1 MEKNKKIWENGL
13 KVIILVF
20 LILLLINTLLLWQI
34 LKINKIQLEY
44 QEYYFDLNQNLD
56 HEVRKVICNMHGEL
70 VYIKSVQVSKEIVRC
85 CEVKKDDG
93 IDHIN
98 YCEDILIKI

>member
-1 MEKNKKIWENGL
+1 MEKNKKILENIP
-13 KVIILVF
+13 KAIILVF
-20 LILLLINTLLLWQI
+20 LILLLISTLLLWQI

-56 HEVRKVICNMHGEL
+56 HEVRKVICNMHAEL
-70 VYIKSVQVSKEIVRC
+70 VYIKSLQVSKEIVKC
-85 CEVKKDDG
+85 CEVIKDGG

-98 YCEDILIKI
+98 YCEDILIRI